1 MTIKELFITSNEAE
15 QRVVAH
21 IGDDQWSLMM
31 PEKITR
37 TPMSLMEVVRYHVWD
52 SAWIPDGLAGKTIE
66 EVGDSHDHLLK
77 LTSEELKSNFARYNQ
92 RAIAAV
98 RDLSDLDRLVHLTYG
113 DFPAREYLQQN
124 ISVRAF
130 WSYDI
135 AKVIGADTT
144 MADDFV
150 QALMDEF
157 SPVVAGYRQRG
168 LFPPA
173 IEVAS
178 AASPQTKL
186 LAMVGR
192 E

>member
-1 MTIKELFITSNEAE
+1 MTIKELYITSNETE
-15 QRVVAH
+15 QRVIAQ
-21 IGDDQWSLMM
+21 IADDQWGLMM

-37 TPMSLMEVVRYHVWD
+37 QPMTLQEAVRYHIWD
-52 SAWIPDGLAGKTIE
+52 DAWIPDVLAGKTKE
-66 EVGDSHDHLLK
+66 EVGDVHEHLLA
-77 LTSEELKSNFARYNQ
+77 LTSKELRSNFTNYNQ

-98 RDLSDLDRLVHLTYG
+98 RDLSDLNRTVHLSYG
-113 DFPAREYLQQN
+113 DFPAREYLQHN

-135 AKVIGADTT
+135 AKLIGADTT

-150 QALMDEF
+150 LALMDEF

-168 LFPPA
+168 LFPSA

-178 AASPQTKL
+178 TASPQTKL